1 MSGDSSTKDRRRKDG
16 DRRRDKDDGVKKDKN
31 KRRDEDE
38 DRDGRKGR
46 DEDREDR
53 RRGSNK
59 YGDHDKVSDERVH
72 LHEVSDKDKNRYG
85 DSDTEDERD
94 RQKDRDRERQKKNRD
109 EKHKDKRE
117 DDRGRDKDRRDDRG
131 RDKDKDRK
139 VRLGKGAYGEV
150 YAEGGYAVKYFDRTS
165 FAIQEWVC
173 GRYLRNVSGIPKFN
187 EIDVKAVKVSMEL
200 YDTNLERLIRDM
212 VKEKKPKI
220 SFTEKK
226 NIAYDILVA
235 LAELHGRALVHGD
248 VKLLNI
254 LVRDMGPDHD
264 GGRYKV
270 ALGDLGFV
278 SLALYSKVEY
288 TTSVYSRD
296 KSTSPSHDVYS
307 MGISLLE
314 LFGNMSVERMLSR
327 SQIKKYV
334 KEQVSDKVIGQCILD
349 MTRDETKDRPT
360 IPEVIG
366 SIYKE
371 KWICEL
377 SPFPPEKETTYRPHK
392 DMIAWLQRR
401 CKDYKIPRWE
411 SGKNALIEFFERKG
425 YTEKD
430 TKKMETYAMAM
441 IVIMSAVFY
450 KDEEGINCD
459 TISKN
464 QFAGKHRESDVR
476 DSLGVLLS
484 SEYSKMIVDHVLSP

>member
-1 MSGDSSTKDRRRKDG
+1 MSGNSGTSDRRRKDEGRRKDREDERG
-16 DRRRDKDDGVKKDKN
+16 DDRHRKGKDKDD
-31 KRRDEDE
+31 RH
-38 DRDGRKGR
+38 
-46 DEDREDR
+46 RE
-53 RRGSNK
+53 SSK
-59 YGDHDKVSDERVH
+59 YGDHEQISDERMY
-72 LHEVSDKDKNRYG
+72 LHEVSDRDKNKYG
-85 DSDTEDERD
+85 DSDTEGD
-94 RQKDRDRERQKKNRD
+94 RQKKDREK
-109 EKHKDKRE
+109 KHKDKR
-117 DDRGRDKDRRDDRG
+117 DDKSDNNRKRNDGRKEG
-131 RDKDKDRK
+131 GGKDKDRK

-150 YAEGGYAVKYFDRTS
+150 FAEGGYAVKYFDRTS

-173 GRYLRNVSGIPKFN
+173 GRYLRNVSGIPKFR
-187 EIDVKAVKVSMEL
+187 EIDVKTVKVSMEL
-200 YDTNLERLIRDM
+200 YDTNLERLIRTM
-212 VKEKKPKI
+212 VERKKPKI
-220 SFTEKK
+220 PFTDKK
-226 NIAYDILVA
+226 KIAYDILVA
-235 LAELHGRALVHGD
+235 LGELHGRALVHGD

-254 LVRDMGPDHD
+254 LVTDMGPDHD

-296 KSTSPSHDVYS
+296 NSTSPSHDVYS

-314 LFGNMSVERMLSR
+314 LFGNMSVEKRLSR

-334 KEQVSDKVIGQCILD
+334 SEYVTDKTIGKCILD
-349 MTRDETKDRPT
+349 MTRDESKDRPT

-366 SIYKE
+366 AIYKE

-377 SPFPPEKETTYRPHK
+377 PPFAADKETTYRPHK

-401 CKDYKIPRWE
+401 CKEYKIPRWE
-411 SGKNALIEFFERKG
+411 SGKNALIEFFEKKG

-484 SEYSKMIVDHVLSP
+484 GEYSKMIVDHVLSP